1 MQIDIKPEI
10 IEDLRE
16 ILTVLQTVA
25 EFHKD
30 FVDEEV
36 LIEPWTPSDSES
48 MIMIDIPDF
57 NVGLARKAERIR
69 KTLRL

>member
-16 ILTVLQTVA
+16 ILTVLETVA
-25 EFHKD
+25 EFHKCM
-30 FVDEEV
+30 VDSQE
-36 LIEPWTPSDSES
+36 LIEPWTPSDSDTQ
-48 MIMIDIPDF
+48 IDIPDL